1 MHKQKEKEA
10 DNKGKNKEESKD
22 GKDKPTGKGVKCY
35 VCNKNGHITSN
46 CPLKKK
52 LLEKNDDSS
61 SISSKSSKK
70 EELEKIIKSVNKQF
84 IQLLKSHAED
94 ADDDEEPD
102 ADHSNF
108 QFIQHDT
115 QYDLL
120 MKQ

>member
-46 CPLKKK
+46 CPPKKK

-70 EELEKIIKSVNKQF
+70 EELEMMRNQMQT
-84 IQLLKSHAED
+84 IQT
-94 ADDDEEPD
+94 
-102 ADHSNF
+102 SNSYSM
-108 QFIQHDT
+108 T
-115 QYDLL
+115 LNMTYR
-120 MKQ
+120 